1 MNGNQIASVASG
13 VVSLM
18 QTGQAIFRV
27 AANAMDAIEE
37 NKDMLGQDKKA
48 WVIAF
53 VKSVVIDLGENWEQ
67 YSKIIVSFIDQI
79 KSAYNIVKSLFE
91 GVNKTP

>member
-37 NKDMLGQDKKA
+37 NKDMPGQDKKA
-48 WVIAF
+48 WVISF